1 MLKTY
6 QPEKFVTEVNAFEIR
21 DWVQENVQAGVSHL
35 LIDFQNV
42 GFINSSGLGA
52 LATALKM
59 AREADARLALSSLNP
74 QARMTLEI
82 AGMDKA
88 FEIFEDPA
96 AYESVISA
104 PSTAG

>member
-21 DWVQENVQAGVSHL
+21 DWVQENVKSGASHL

-88 FEIFEDPA
+88 FEIFETPA
-96 AYESVISA
+96 DYESVISSPA
-104 PSTAG
+104 AS

>member
-6 QPEKFVTEVNAFEIR
+6 QPEKFVTEVNEFEIR

-59 AREADARLALSSLNP
+59 AREADTRLALSSLNP

-88 FEIFEDPA
+88 FEIFENPTD
-96 AYESVISA
+96 YESAISS
-104 PSTAG
+104 PSTVS